1 MTTTMTGTL
10 AESLRTLV
18 DFRLDTIDRVLL
30 GRVPR
35 EDRLAIVREVES
47 QIHELLAA
55 RDPDTLCRED
65 VLAVLGRLDPPEA
78 YLPDESGEPRPAS
91 SRRITSPFPA
101 RATRPPARFGEGK
114 LGGIIGLSAL
124 GLVLLTPVF
133 YLISA
138 LSQSEIVLFVG
149 LFGIAI
155 LGFAGGMSGLVLSIR
170 GRHQGAWPILGIV
183 AGATALTLSLL
194 GGVFVLLEL
203 LAS

>member
-1 MTTTMTGTL
+1 MMATATL
-10 AESLRTLV
+10 AGPLQALI

-47 QIHELLAA
+47 QIHELLAG
-55 RDPDTLCRED
+55 RDPDTLGRED

-78 YLPDESGEPRPAS
+78 YLPDEAGEPRPAPV
-91 SRRITSPFPA
+91 RRIAAPSAFPTPTA
-101 RATRPPARFGEGK
+101 RSPARFGEGN
-114 LGGIIGLSAL
+114 LGGILGLSAL

-133 YLISA
+133 YVIAA
-138 LSQSEIVLFVG
+138 LSESEILVFVA

-155 LGFAGGMSGLVLSIR
+155 LGVAGGISGLVLSIR

-183 AGATALTLSLL
+183 AGAIALTLSLL
-194 GGVFVLLEL
+194 GAFFVLLEL